1 MDIDALI
8 AGWEQAKDAE
18 QKAVAARRE
27 IEDQLISMLNIDET
41 LTGTTKCGSIRVV
54 SRLYRTIDT
63 DKLQEIA
70 AESGLQDHLS
80 SLFNWKPTIN
90 ARAWNACD
98 ESITSVLS
106 RAITEKPGRPTFYLV
121 RKEQ

>member
-27 IEDQLISMLNIDET
+27 IEDQLISVLGIDET
-41 LTGTTKCGSIRVV
+41 LAGTKTFGPLKVV
-54 SRLYRTIDT
+54 SRLNQTIDA
-63 DKLQEIA
+63 DQLQEIA

-80 SLFNWKPTIN
+80 ALFNWKPTIN
-90 ARAWNACD
+90 ARAWKACD
-98 ESITSVLS
+98 ELITSVLA
-106 RAITEKPGRPTFYLV
+106 RAITEKPGRPTFSLV